1 MRNVKHRG
9 VQLLGTKADTNMK
22 RNVALKMDTYKQ
34 LERYKVDLVKEKE
47 SPKITYDDAILS
59 LLKEHYGE

>member
-1 MRNVKHRG
+1 MG
-9 VQLLGTKADTNMK
+9 
-22 RNVALKMDTYKQ
+22 TYKI

-59 LLKEHYGE
+59 LLKEHYGEND